1 MADTYNDYPKAA
13 SENAKRAL
21 KFREETDNKNDCGTP
36 VGWAR
41 ANQLAKGEGI
51 SADTVKR
58 MASFN
63 RHRQNKDVPYEEGCG
78 GLMWDAWGGTEGVD
92 WAIRKSEQIDKEAVK
107 NMTEIDIIGAIDQ
120 YTEANAQN
128 LKAELE
134 NANGLDVTFNIA
146 SEGGSY
152 FEGLTMAAMISS
164 YKGKTTAK
172 GIGIV
177 ASAATVVFLAADEK
191 VLTSN
196 SFFMIHSAWSGA
208 EGNAKQ
214 ISKTVELLNRVDEQ
228 MVNIYTAQMESKGKL
243 INNSIDETKTYIRN
257 MMAEETWL
265 TAQEAVDY
273 GFADYIMDEA
283 QIPDYKNYEAVFNKV
298 RAESKFKNIPK
309 IKNSMNDKKSLLQ
322 NIASVFGF
330 KAEIVE
336 EKDLTKIEEPKAE
349 DGLEIEISQEEKDF
363 ESYTPEEK
371 IDWYKKKI
379 AELEAEK
386 EAMSTEMAG
395 MKEKIKSQEEVMK
408 EKEVVIESKEK
419 EIEEAQAKAFA
430 KISYK
435 SENSGTS
442 VKNKFTQD
450 QIIQAS
456 TFIKSLLNK

>member
-63 RHRQNKDVPYEEGCG
+63 RHRQNKDVPYNEGCG

-92 WAIRKSEQIDKEAVK
+92 WAIRKSEQIDKESVK

-134 NANGLDVTFNIA
+134 TANGLDVTFNIA

-243 INNSIDETKTYIRN
+243 INNSIDETKAYIRN
-257 MMAEETWL
+257 MMSEETWL
-265 TAQEAVDY
+265 TAEEAVNY

-336 EKDLTKIEEPKAE
+336 EKDMTVIEEPKAE
-349 DGLEIEISQEEKDF
+349 EMEIEIEKSFDDY
-363 ESYTPEEK
+363 SPEEK
-371 IDWYKKKI
+371 IEYFKKKI
-379 AELEAEK
+379 EELEAEK
-386 EAMSTEMAG
+386 EAMSTEMATMKEKVKSLEHG
-395 MKEKIKSQEEVMK
+395 MKEKET
-408 EKEVVIESKEK
+408 VIESKEK

-435 SENSGTS
+435 SESAGTS

>member
-41 ANQLAKGEGI
+41 ANQLAKREGI

-63 RHRQNKDVPYEEGCG
+63 RHRQNKDVPYNEGCG
-78 GLMWDAWGGTEGVD
+78 GLVWDCWGGTEGVD

-134 NANGLDVTFNIA
+134 TANGLDVTFNIA

-243 INNSIDETKTYIRN
+243 INNSIDETKAYIRN

-265 TAQEAVDY
+265 TAEEAVDY

-336 EKDLTKIEEPKAE
+336 EKDMTVIEEPKAE
-349 DGLEIEISQEEKDF
+349 EMEIEIEKSFDDY
-363 ESYTPEEK
+363 SPEEK
-371 IDWYKKKI
+371 IEYFKKKI
-379 AELEAEK
+379 EELEAEK
-386 EAMSTEMAG
+386 EAMSTEMATMKEKVKSLEHG
-395 MKEKIKSQEEVMK
+395 MKEKET
-408 EKEVVIESKEK
+408 VIESKEK
-419 EIEEAQAKAFA
+419 EIEETKAKAFA

-435 SENSGTS
+435 SESAGTS

-456 TFIKSLLNK
+456 TFTKSLLNK

>member
-1 MADTYNDYPKAA
+1 
-13 SENAKRAL
+13 
-21 KFREETDNKNDCGTP
+21 
-36 VGWAR
+36 
-41 ANQLAKGEGI
+41 
-51 SADTVKR
+51 
-58 MASFN
+58 
-63 RHRQNKDVPYEEGCG
+63 
-78 GLMWDAWGGTEGVD
+78 
-92 WAIRKSEQIDKEAVK
+92 
-107 NMTEIDIIGAIDQ
+107 
-120 YTEANAQN
+120 
-128 LKAELE
+128 
-134 NANGLDVTFNIA
+134 
-146 SEGGSY
+146 
-152 FEGLTMAAMISS
+152 
-164 YKGKTTAK
+164 
-172 GIGIV
+172 
-177 ASAATVVFLAADEK
+177 
-191 VLTSN
+191 
-196 SFFMIHSAWSGA
+196 MIHSAWSGA

-243 INNSIDETKTYIRN
+243 INNSIEDTKAYVRN
-257 MMAEETWL
+257 MMSEETWL
-265 TAQEAVDY
+265 TAEEAVDY

-322 NIASVFGF
+322 NIAAVFGF

-386 EAMSTEMAG
+386 EAMSTEMAT
-395 MKEKIKSQEEVMK
+395 MKEKIKSQEEIMK
-408 EKEVVIESKEK
+408 EKEVVIESMDKK
-419 EIEEAQAKAFA
+419 MEEAQAKAFG

-435 SENSGTS
+435 SESAGGS

>member
-1 MADTYNDYPKAA
+1 MADTYNDYPNAA

-120 YTEANAQN
+120 YTEANAQS

-243 INNSIDETKTYIRN
+243 INNSIEDTKAYVRN
-257 MMAEETWL
+257 MMSEETWL
-265 TAQEAVDY
+265 TAEEAVDY

-283 QIPDYKNYEAVFNKV
+283 QIPDYKSYEAVFNKV

-336 EKDLTKIEEPKAE
+336 EKDMTVIEEPKAE
-349 DGLEIEISQEEKDF
+349 EMEIEIEKSFDD
-363 ESYTPEEK
+363 YTPEEK
-371 IDWYKKKI
+371 IEYFRKKI

-386 EAMSTEMAG
+386 EAMSTEMAT
-395 MKEKIKSQEEVMK
+395 MKEQVKSLEHGMK
-408 EKEVVIESKEK
+408 EKEVVIESMDKEM
-419 EIEEAQAKAFA
+419 EEAKAKAFA

-435 SENSGTS
+435 SESTGTS

>member
-41 ANQLAKGEGI
+41 ANQLAKREGI

-63 RHRQNKDVPYEEGCG
+63 RHRQNKDVPYNEGCG
-78 GLMWDAWGGTEGVD
+78 GLVWDCWGGTEGVD

-134 NANGLDVTFNIA
+134 TANGLDVTFNIA

-243 INNSIDETKTYIRN
+243 INNSIDETKAYIRN

-265 TAQEAVDY
+265 TAEEAVDY

-336 EKDLTKIEEPKAE
+336 EKDMTVIEEPKAE
-349 DGLEIEISQEEKDF
+349 EMEIEIEKSFDD
-363 ESYTPEEK
+363 YTPEEK
-371 IDWYKKKI
+371 IEYFRKKI

-386 EAMSTEMAG
+386 EAMTTEMAT
-395 MKEKIKSQEEVMK
+395 MKEKVKSLEHGMK
-408 EKEVVIESKEK
+408 EKEVVIESMDKEM
-419 EIEEAQAKAFA
+419 EEAKAKAFA

-435 SENSGTS
+435 SESSGTS

>member
-120 YTEANAQN
+120 YTEANAQS

-228 MVNIYTAQMESKGKL
+228 MVNIYTAQMESKDKL
-243 INNSIDETKTYIRN
+243 INNSIEDTKAYVRN

-265 TAQEAVDY
+265 TAEEAVDY

-283 QIPDYKNYEAVFNKV
+283 QIPDYKSYEAVFNKV

-336 EKDLTKIEEPKAE
+336 EKDMTVIEEPKAE
-349 DGLEIEISQEEKDF
+349 EMEIEIEKSFDD
-363 ESYTPEEK
+363 YTPEEK
-371 IDWYKKKI
+371 IEYFRKKI

-386 EAMSTEMAG
+386 EAMSTEMAT
-395 MKEKIKSQEEVMK
+395 MKEQVKSLEHGMK
-408 EKEVVIESKEK
+408 EKEVVIESMDKEM
-419 EIEEAQAKAFA
+419 EEAKAKAFA

-435 SENSGTS
+435 SESAGTS

>member
-63 RHRQNKDVPYEEGCG
+63 RHRQNKDVPYQEGCG

-120 YTEANAQN
+120 YTEANAQS

-243 INNSIDETKTYIRN
+243 INNSIEDTKAYVRN
-257 MMAEETWL
+257 MMSEETWL

-283 QIPDYKNYEAVFNKV
+283 QIPDYKSYEAVFNKV

-336 EKDLTKIEEPKAE
+336 EKDMTVIEEPKAE
-349 DGLEIEISQEEKDF
+349 EMEIEIEKSFDD
-363 ESYTPEEK
+363 YTPEEK
-371 IDWYKKKI
+371 IEYFRKKI

-386 EAMSTEMAG
+386 EAMSTEMAT
-395 MKEKIKSQEEVMK
+395 MKEKVKSLEHGMK
-408 EKEVVIESKEK
+408 EKEVVIEEKTKEV
-419 EIEEAQAKAFA
+419 EEAQAKAFA

-435 SENSGTS
+435 SESTGGS

>member
-21 KFREETDNKNDCGTP
+21 KFREETDNKNDCGTL

-78 GLMWDAWGGTEGVD
+78 GLMWDCWGGTEGVD

-134 NANGLDVTFNIA
+134 TANGLDVTFNIA

-243 INNSIDETKTYIRN
+243 INNSIDETKAYIRN
-257 MMAEETWL
+257 MMSEETWL
-265 TAQEAVDY
+265 TAEEAVDY

-336 EKDLTKIEEPKAE
+336 EKDMTVIEEPKAE
-349 DGLEIEISQEEKDF
+349 ELVIEKEF
-363 ESYTPEEK
+363 EDYSPEEK
-371 IDWYKKKI
+371 IEFYKKKI
-379 AELEAEK
+379 SELEAEK

-395 MKEKIKSQEEVMK
+395 MKEKIKSMEYDME
-408 EKEVVIESKEK
+408 EKETVIESKEK
-419 EIEEAQAKAFA
+419 EIEETKAKAFA

-435 SENSGTS
+435 SESTGTS

>member
-120 YTEANAQN
+120 YTEANAQS

-243 INNSIDETKTYIRN
+243 INNSIEDTKAYIRN
-257 MMAEETWL
+257 MMSEETWL
-265 TAQEAVDY
+265 TAEEAVDY
-273 GFADYIMDEA
+273 GFADYIMDES
-283 QIPDYKNYEAVFNKV
+283 QIPDYKSYEAVFNKV

-336 EKDLTKIEEPKAE
+336 EKDMTVIEEPKAE
-349 DGLEIEISQEEKDF
+349 EMEIEIEKSFDD
-363 ESYTPEEK
+363 YTPEEK
-371 IDWYKKKI
+371 IEYFRKKI

-386 EAMSTEMAG
+386 EAMSTEMAT
-395 MKEKIKSQEEVMK
+395 MKEKVKSLEHGMK
-408 EKEVVIESKEK
+408 EKEVVIEEKTKEV
-419 EIEEAQAKAFA
+419 EEAQAKAFA

-435 SENSGTS
+435 SESAGTS

>member
-1 MADTYNDYPKAA
+1 
-13 SENAKRAL
+13 
-21 KFREETDNKNDCGTP
+21 
-36 VGWAR
+36 
-41 ANQLAKGEGI
+41 
-51 SADTVKR
+51 
-58 MASFN
+58 
-63 RHRQNKDVPYEEGCG
+63 
-78 GLMWDAWGGTEGVD
+78 
-92 WAIRKSEQIDKEAVK
+92 
-107 NMTEIDIIGAIDQ
+107 
-120 YTEANAQN
+120 
-128 LKAELE
+128 
-134 NANGLDVTFNIA
+134 
-146 SEGGSY
+146 
-152 FEGLTMAAMISS
+152 MISS

-243 INNSIDETKTYIRN
+243 INNSIDETKAYIRN
-257 MMAEETWL
+257 MMSEETWL
-265 TAQEAVDY
+265 TAEEAVDY

-336 EKDLTKIEEPKAE
+336 EKDMTVIEEPKAE
-349 DGLEIEISQEEKDF
+349 EMEIEIEKSFDD
-363 ESYTPEEK
+363 YTPEEK
-371 IDWYKKKI
+371 IEYFRKKI

-386 EAMSTEMAG
+386 EAMSTEMAT
-395 MKEKIKSQEEVMK
+395 MKEQVKSLEHGMK
-408 EKEVVIESKEK
+408 EKEVVIESMDKEM
-419 EIEEAQAKAFA
+419 EEAKAKAFA

-435 SENSGTS
+435 SESSGTS

>member
-21 KFREETDNKNDCGTP
+21 KWVEENGWGTCGEAT
-36 VGWAR
+36 GKSR
-41 ANQLAKGEGI
+41 AHQLANKEKI
-51 SADTVKR
+51 SRDTIAR
-58 MASFN
+58 MASFK
-63 RHRQNKDVPYEEGCG
+63 RHQQHKDVPYNEGCG
-78 GLMWDAWGGTEGVD
+78 GLMWDAWGGTEGVE
-92 WAIRKSEQIDKEAVK
+92 WAIRKLKEIDKEAVK

-120 YTEANAQN
+120 YTEANAQS

-191 VLTSN
+191 ILTSN

-243 INNSIDETKTYIRN
+243 INNSIEDTKAYVRN
-257 MMAEETWL
+257 MMSEETWL
-265 TAQEAVDY
+265 TAEEAVDY

-283 QIPDYKNYEAVFNKV
+283 QIPDYKSYEAVFNKV

-336 EKDLTKIEEPKAE
+336 EKDMTVIEEPKAE
-349 DGLEIEISQEEKDF
+349 EMEIEIEKSFDD
-363 ESYTPEEK
+363 YTPEEK
-371 IDWYKKKI
+371 IEYFRKKI

-386 EAMSTEMAG
+386 EAMSTEMAT
-395 MKEKIKSQEEVMK
+395 MKEKVKSLEHGMK
-408 EKEVVIESKEK
+408 EKEVVIEEKTKEV
-419 EIEEAQAKAFA
+419 EEAQAKAFA

-435 SENSGTS
+435 SESTGTS